1 MNMSSRFP
9 SPALPIFLSPEP
21 VDVGSIASSSSLN
34 ELDSISHLL
43 KKISTDIN
51 EIKGMK
57 AAILTVEANLFDLNV
72 RVSQNEAKI
81 SSLEVKMNEYSTST
95 SESNR
100 QFEDLQEEVD
110 FESPSR
116 ATDVKIIG
124 FLRNIEKGT
133 QQRQLLS
140 RLQIDPVMAETL
152 QISQAEMS
160 ELSVAQK
167 PEKLLERCKYW
178 PACKNGDECA
188 YHHPISPCK
197 AFPNCKFAEKCLFV
211 HPNCKY
217 DAKCTKPD
225 CPFTHMSRRIPI
237 LPPKPVTTA
246 IPPSSSQL
254 CRYFPACKKMEC
266 PFYHPKHCRF
276 NTQCTRPDCTFYHPT
291 ITVPPRHAL
300 KWIRPQT
307 SE

>member
-1 MNMSSRFP
+1 EKMSSRFP
-9 SPALPIFLSPEP
+9 SPSLPIFFSPGP
-21 VDVGSIASSSSLN
+21 IDLGSVTSSCSLN
-34 ELDSISHLL
+34 ELDNISHLL
-43 KKISTDIN
+43 RKISTDIN

-81 SSLEVKMNEYSTST
+81 SSLEVKMNECSTST
-95 SESNR
+95 SECNK

-110 FESPSR
+110 FESQSR
-116 ATDVKIIG
+116 TTDVKIIG
-124 FLRNIEKGT
+124 FLRNIEK
-133 QQRQLLS
+133 
-140 RLQIDPVMAETL
+140 
-152 QISQAEMS
+152 AEMS
-160 ELSVAQK
+160 ELSVVQK

-188 YHHPISPCK
+188 YHHPVSPCK

-225 CPFTHMSRRIPI
+225 CPFTHMSRRIPV
-237 LPPKPVTTA
+237 LPPKPAVATPA
-246 IPPSSSQL
+246 SPSSSQL